1 MATGYR
7 GGAKPAKSRTDKAI
21 GKDRACHQWF
31 APVLAE
37 ICRIF
42 PKKTPTH
49 LSSRSGVSI
58 RVCEIWLSGK
68 GAPGGPA
75 LARLIRSDVGD
86 RVLLALTADCQHGWA
101 ENVRATHEISQLRK
115 QQAAQAARLAELE
128 RGMR

>member
-7 GGAKPAKSRTDKAI
+7 KGAKPAKSGTDSGI
-21 GKDRACHQWF
+21 GKDRSCHQWF
-31 APVLAE
+31 APVLE
-37 ICRIF
+37 EFCRIF

-49 LSSRSGVSI
+49 IASRAGRSI

-68 GAPGGPA
+68 GAPDGIA

-86 RVLLALTADCQHGWA
+86 RVLLALTADCQHAWA
-101 ENVRATHEISQLRK
+101 ENVRTTHEISKLRK
-115 QQAAQAARLAELE
+115 QQAEAAARLAALE